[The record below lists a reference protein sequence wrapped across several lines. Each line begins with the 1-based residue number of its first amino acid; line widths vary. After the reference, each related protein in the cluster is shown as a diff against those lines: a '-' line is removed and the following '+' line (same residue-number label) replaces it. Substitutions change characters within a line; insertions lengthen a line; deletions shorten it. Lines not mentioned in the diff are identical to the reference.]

1 MAYVKTVLGAGDE
14 YEHDLTAADL
24 AAGIH
29 SDIDA
34 LTHADYGLSIRLA
47 TAKRWTK
54 SALFGIPERGTS
66 RQRLPAHGLL
76 PPWI

>member
-1 MAYVKTVLGAGDE
+1 MKTVLGADDE
-14 YEHDLTAADL
+14 YEHDLTATDL

-47 TAKRWTK
+47 TAKRWDGSVRRTV
-54 SALFGIPERGTS
+54 S
-66 RQRLPAHGLL
+66 
-76 PPWI
+76 